1 MLIISLKSRDRL
13 KTVIVNSFSLIFDKK
28 IQATCF
34 TGNSEAL
41 EIHLDDSS
49 EKFVLKIDS
58 FTTVI

>member
-49 EKFVLKIDS
+49 EKLTVLLL
-58 FTTVI
+58 